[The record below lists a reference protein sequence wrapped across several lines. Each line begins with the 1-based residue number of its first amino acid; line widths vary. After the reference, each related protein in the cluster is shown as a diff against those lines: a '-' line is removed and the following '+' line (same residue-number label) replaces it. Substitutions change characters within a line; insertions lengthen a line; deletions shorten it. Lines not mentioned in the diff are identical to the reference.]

1 MVHRRDPR
9 TLVVCAWRAL
19 HPDDIAVAAR
29 HCRHA
34 VAPHGGQSHTAKTA
48 GKSRRRD
55 YLSRTAAGRTAGEA
69 REDGRMTAAST
80 SALLYLNAITVSFN
94 AFRPLNGLS
103 LPIHPGE
110 MRAI

>member
-29 HCRHA
+29 HCWHG
-34 VAPHGGQSHTAKTA
+34 VAPRGGQSHTAKTA
-48 GKSRRRD
+48 GKSRRRG
-55 YLSRTAAGRTAGEA
+55 YLSRTAARPTAGPT

-80 SALLYLNAITVSFN
+80 SALLYLNAITVSFDG
-94 AFRPLNGLS
+94 FRALNGLS
-103 LPIHPGE
+103 
-110 MRAI
+110 